1 MTSGLVV
8 TYPDPERLTIDILTA
23 ALELYVPLVTVQ
35 LGAPTNWRPEL
46 GSFVQVDLD
55 GVPIMDHPIA
65 MHATVRLVAHA
76 STTDDAKELILLAQ
90 GLLLAHPGG
99 QGVTRYRSLT
109 GLFPATDPATEAELA
124 SITVRAT
131 VRSIPLG

>member
-1 MTSGLVV
+1 MTSGLLV
-8 TYPDPERLTIDILTA
+8 TYPDPERLTIDILTT
-23 ALELYVPLVTVQ
+23 ALELYVPATIVQ
-35 LGAPTNWRPEL
+35 LGMPLDWRPEL
-46 GSFVQVDLD
+46 GPVVQVDLD

-65 MHATVRLVAHA
+65 MYATVRLVAHA
-76 STTDDAKELILLAQ
+76 ATSDDAKELILLVQ

-109 GLFPATDPATEAELA
+109 GLFPASDPVTEAELA
-124 SITVRAT
+124 SITVQAT